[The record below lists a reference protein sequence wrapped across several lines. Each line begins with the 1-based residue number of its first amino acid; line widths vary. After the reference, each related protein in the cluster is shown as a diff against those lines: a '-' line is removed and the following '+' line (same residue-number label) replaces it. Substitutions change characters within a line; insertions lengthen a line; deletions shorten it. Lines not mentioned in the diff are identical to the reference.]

1 MAVSG
6 RLHLCTP
13 IHNRVGSRHSEGF
26 LIMVCQSF
34 PQWLDSRGAH
44 GIPGLSE
51 AGTNLLFR
59 PYGYVLGLVVLVI
72 GCSIWGL
79 VTGQPEVIVWLTLGY
94 LAYEISLTLF
104 LFVATALG
112 IAAWQRGYRPPC
124 PEAAHPVSVLIA
136 AHNEADCILET
147 LTSVFGQVGVVPEV
161 IVASDGSTDGMNEM
175 LIRTFGLTAVDGQE
189 RWCGEVPRVDTAP
202 ARLTLLALPK
212 VGKGAALNAGLR
224 VAEAERLVT
233 LDADTLLAPRALLEL
248 AATFEDG
255 VTVAAGGFIYVRGAA
270 GGPWMV
276 RHQYLEFF
284 RNFMWRIGLAHCG
297 VCLQVSGA
305 FGAFRTAALREV
317 GGFSEA
323 TLVEDY
329 EIIYRLHEV
338 YQRLGRVYAVR
349 VAPAAVAYTDAPR
362 TPWAF
367 VKQRTRWFAGF
378 LNTLWDYRRM
388 IGAPSYRAIGCFM
401 LPVKVVDALL
411 PIWGITSLFILV
423 GAFLFGREQ
432 WRWYAVALFG
442 AKWLYDLVLTGLL
455 VSLHERTFPGRPLSL
470 GRARLVLTILTEAIG
485 FHWFRQAAVLNAY
498 RWFGFGIRR
507 WEQARWQPA
516 GGKPPVRTAAPALS
530 WLGFGKRQQ
539 DHSQP

>member
-284 RNFMWRIGLAHCG
+284 SQLHVAHW
-297 VCLQVSGA
+297 SGA
-305 FGAFRTAALREV
+305 LWRVSPGLRCIWR
-317 GGFSEA
+317 FS
-323 TLVEDY
+323 D
-329 EIIYRLHEV
+329 
-338 YQRLGRVYAVR
+338 GC
-349 VAPAAVAYTDAPR
+349 VA
-362 TPWAF
+362 
-367 VKQRTRWFAGF
+367 
-378 LNTLWDYRRM
+378 
-388 IGAPSYRAIGCFM
+388 
-401 LPVKVVDALL
+401 
-411 PIWGITSLFILV
+411 
-423 GAFLFGREQ
+423 
-432 WRWYAVALFG
+432 
-442 AKWLYDLVLTGLL
+442 
-455 VSLHERTFPGRPLSL
+455 
-470 GRARLVLTILTEAIG
+470 
-485 FHWFRQAAVLNAY
+485 
-498 RWFGFGIRR
+498 
-507 WEQARWQPA
+507 
-516 GGKPPVRTAAPALS
+516 
-530 WLGFGKRQQ
+530 
-539 DHSQP
+539 